1 MSQNSR
7 LYYAKQNLAF
17 SKVTQD
23 ISQRLPLYF
32 IPHYCEEIHY
42 QDQEY
47 RASNYKILL
56 SGAVE
61 DGRKLYVMLNGI
73 FPYFEILITGDQY
86 IEPLQICNIACSEPH
101 KSDNKEKSNEAPSL
115 RQIGKK
121 IPLTPQ
127 EENAISNILYEIQ
140 NKKIYLYNKEHGA
153 SIYEYELIKARP
165 FRGFQEHESV
175 FLRLYF
181 RKLQDRKIAIKIA
194 EELKLQLAHD
204 DATNYINVVCRDK
217 MTSFSSW
224 ARLSNYDIISAKNS
238 RRFKCDIISVDTSGH
253 NIAADNYQTLQEI
266 PSSLQRDRSLS
277 VCWDIETY
285 TPDNDGHVPQ
295 PEYPNDRIF
304 CIGLCFQWIHEPQ
317 PFLCICLID
326 SPTEEKK
333 EYETIYCTSE
343 KDMLLRFAS
352 IVSAMDPDYI
362 QAFNDGQ
369 YDWPWVIKRVEKH
382 GIAKEF
388 ISKFEFVV
396 PWFENERHRKKH
408 YSIDNTKAFPH
419 HNIKIS
425 ADASAD
431 VYNMTAGSMIPLDLR
446 VIFRQLH
453 GNPQESSLKY
463 FLAQNNLSSKEDM
476 PITRMFSICKNMDR
490 FREEITN
497 MHYAVI
503 SHADK
508 SQENEPNKSLKDDN
522 KNNCNLK
529 DYRAIDK
536 HDFEQLVP
544 PERMAEY
551 KQLRADM
558 TDIAYYCI
566 VDVVRCH
573 DLMVKRSVHMER
585 REVAKVAFC
594 TVFAAH
600 YRGNGMKVRNITIAY
615 GQQPPFN
622 IRFANR
628 SNNQISEDEMNQKYA
643 GGYVFNP
650 IKGLKTSKLSIL
662 ERIEKC
668 KYYKSNTSRAD
679 AALNIGKYT
688 HFAQWENETQEN
700 IQLYYKLIKK
710 YGAVVA
716 PERFNEIEEEE
727 GTQLPRH
734 FTDFWA
740 EHTGRPIAGFDFSSL
755 YPSIIR
761 TYNFSP
767 EKCIIRDTIKKTKAL
782 ARHML
787 EQDVNLHPVSF
798 TFCDIER
805 RAYFI
810 AHENKFDEKAPD
822 FNFGVYPYI
831 LDMLFN
837 KRDRIKKQMKEFG
850 FLVEE
855 INKLT
860 SVIAQPLKTPQNEHF
875 DVIAHF
881 AAHHYEKLKLADI
894 LEALQQRGNLLEALE
909 EMRANYE
916 FQQKALEC
924 TQLSIKVMMNT
935 FYGESGNKRSPFYIL
950 ELAYAITSYGQEN
963 IKKACEWV
971 TKLGCKMYYGDTDS
985 LYISMPEHI
994 FEDVDRRYYSGEIS
1008 KLDYWT
1014 ALVDLS
1020 FKEGPKMIEIVNERF
1035 KKDNGTAFLKMAYE
1049 EFLFPLF
1056 LASKKKYT
1064 GVMHEKLINFFPKD
1078 LFVRGL
1084 VIKQKGVPQFVREL
1098 IDGAL
1103 KKAFHPDNI
1112 LEVAEIC
1119 LDIIDSVYTNR
1130 HIYGADM
1137 FAASITYKPYKDNKR
1152 VNQFAE
1158 YAKSIGRELVANER
1172 FTYAVA
1178 KMYPFKYDHRG
1189 RKQELKVGEKMR
1201 FLEEFLE
1208 NKFSIDLDYYMDRT
1222 ITGQL
1227 GRLIC
1232 YMPQFTN
1239 ADEKKTL
1246 DAARKF
1252 IKSYTAKYGE
1262 VYSNMGPLY
1271 QRAFKLAHK
1280 ELLNNENYAK
1290 YAELFRIGDAAEEIN
1305 SDSVRQEYF
1314 GENRGNIIGGG
1325 EPGRLLSLNSTI
1337 IEERCNTTRV
1347 TSYRIGKIEKKAM
1360 AAAKK
1365 YAKAY
1370 VAEYMASRKKDHK
1383 KALAGLCRAYYTK
1396 IRSAPGESSNDT
1408 GEGSAKKSN
1417 KIEEAHE
1424 KYINEF
1430 GALYNKFSEWWAHI
1444 EQIYNR
1450 YLTTFRDIMDEV
1462 RKSIDAPE
1470 EFKKEISAGSE
1481 AERLQKIEQNT
1492 ANLKTMELDEKK
1504 IRELIDRRIDSLVE
1518 CYMSPHVAQIDLLR
1532 KEIFDMFYSFHK
1544 RLYIV
1549 YEIDKRRRSITMPV
1563 ERLEKP
1569 KENMLKGCEYLIS
1582 EPM

>member
-1 MSQNSR
+1 MSQYTRPKFASLNSS
-7 LYYAKQNLAF
+7 YK
-17 SKVTQD
+17 KVNSD
-23 ISQRLPLYF
+23 ILKKEPLYF
-32 IPHYCEEIHY
+32 MPHYCEDIHY
-42 QDQEY
+42 QEQEY
-47 RASNYKILL
+47 KPANYKILL

-73 FPYFEILITGDQY
+73 FPYFEILINGEQY
-86 IEPLQICNIACSEPH
+86 ISNPNNIFQQCESANKTECKSKCGTDNILPH
-101 KSDNKEKSNEAPSL
+101 
-115 RQIGKK
+115 RIGAN
-121 IPLTPQ
+121 IQLIES
-127 EENAISNILYEIQ
+127 EENAIYNIMQEIQ
-140 NKKIYLYNKEHGA
+140 TKKIILYNKEHGS

-165 FRGFQEHESV
+165 FRGFQEKESI

-194 EELKLQLAHD
+194 DELKLQLAHD

-224 ARLSNYDIISAKNS
+224 AKLSNYS
-238 RRFKCDIISVDTSGH
+238 RIKSPRFKCDIISINTDGH
-253 NIAADNYQTLQEI
+253 MHVEDNYKTLLEI
-266 PSSLQRDRSLS
+266 PHNLQRDRSMS

-304 CIGLCFQWIHEPQ
+304 CIGLCFQWIHDPA

-333 EYETIYCTSE
+333 EYETIYCKSE
-343 KDMLLRFAS
+343 KDMLLKFAD
-352 IVSAMDPDYI
+352 IVSSMDPDYI

-382 GIAKEF
+382 GIMDQF
-388 ISKFEFVV
+388 LSKFEFAN
-396 PWFENERHRKKH
+396 PWFDKNNGTHRKKH
-408 YSIDNTKAFPH
+408 YSIDNSKAFPH

-425 ADASAD
+425 ADASAE
-431 VYNMTAGSMIPLDLR
+431 VFNMTAGSIIPLDLR

-476 PITRMFSICKNMDR
+476 PITRLFSICKKMDE
-490 FREEITN
+490 FRAEIAN
-497 MHYAVI
+497 VQ
-503 SHADK
+503 SV
-508 SQENEPNKSLKDDN
+508 ENHRDLEPTE
-522 KNNCNLK
+522 
-529 DYRAIDK
+529 
-536 HDFEQLVP
+536 FEKYIP
-544 PERMAEY
+544 AERMQEY
-551 KQLRADM
+551 TQLRADM
-558 TDIAYYCI
+558 TEVAYYCVI
-566 VDVVRCH
+566 DVVRCH

-585 REVAKVAFC
+585 REVAKVSFC
-594 TVFAAH
+594 TIFAAH

-615 GQQPPFN
+615 GQQHPFN

-628 SNNQISEDEMNQKYA
+628 SNNKISDDEMNQKYA

-668 KYYKSNTSRAD
+668 KYYKSNPGRAD
-679 AALNIGKYT
+679 MALNIGKYA
-688 HFAQWENETQEN
+688 HFAKWEDETPEN
-700 IQLYYKLIKK
+700 IQFYYTLIKK
-710 YGAVVA
+710 YGAVVD
-716 PERFNEIEEEE
+716 PLRLNEIEKTE
-727 GTQLPRH
+727 GVALPRH
-734 FTDFWA
+734 FTDFWT

-767 EKCIIRDTIKKTKAL
+767 EKCIIRDTIKQTKTL

-787 EQDVNLHPVSF
+787 SQEVELHPVSF
-798 TFCDIER
+798 NFCGIER

-810 AHENKFDEKAPD
+810 AHDNKFDDKATD

-855 INKLT
+855 INKLMSCISRT
-860 SVIAQPLKTPQNEHF
+860 DNKSAYF
-875 DVIAHF
+875 DLTAHF
-881 AAHHYEKLKLADI
+881 SSQHYEKLKISDI
-894 LEALQQRGNLLEALE
+894 LGSEDVTKIKESDQKEAQLAEPHKLLSILE

-963 IKKACEWV
+963 IKRAHEWV
-971 TKLGCKMYYGDTDS
+971 VELGCKMYYGDTDS
-985 LYISMPEHI
+985 LYISMPEPI
-994 FEDVDRRYYSGEIS
+994 FEEIDRKYYSGELT

-1020 FKEGPKMIEIVNERF
+1020 FKEGPKIIGIVNERF

-1064 GVMHEKLINFFPKD
+1064 GVMHEKHINFFPKD

-1084 VIKQKGVPQFVREL
+1084 VIKQKGVPQFVKDL

-1119 LDIIDSVYTNR
+1119 LDVIDSVYNNR
-1130 HIYGADM
+1130 TLYDPHM

-1158 YAKSIGRELVANER
+1158 YAESIGRKLVANER

-1208 NKFSIDLDYYMDRT
+1208 DRFTIDLDYYMDRN
-1222 ITGQL
+1222 INGQL

-1246 DAARKF
+1246 DAARKT
-1252 IKSYTAKYGE
+1252 IKKYSMRYSE

-1271 QRAFKLAHK
+1271 QRAFKVAHK
-1280 ELLNNENYAK
+1280 ALLTNENYAK
-1290 YAELFRIGDAAEEIN
+1290 YVELFNIGDSADEIDT
-1305 SDSVRQEYF
+1305 DSIRQGYF
-1314 GENRGNIIGGG
+1314 GENRANIIGGND
-1325 EPGRLLSLNSTI
+1325 PDKVITLNTTS

-1347 TSYRIGKIEKKAM
+1347 TSYRIGKIEKKAI

-1365 YAKAY
+1365 FAKKY
-1370 VAEYMASRKKDHK
+1370 VADYMETHKRERK
-1383 KALAGLCRAYYTK
+1383 KALNKICRVYYTK
-1396 IRSAPGESSNDT
+1396 PRFEPGEAPSQ
-1408 GEGSAKKSN
+1408 N
-1417 KIEEAHE
+1417 KIEEAHA
-1424 KYINEF
+1424 KF
-1430 GALYNKFSEWWAHI
+1430 LHDFAALHNKFSEWWTHI
-1444 EQIYNR
+1444 EQIYNK
-1450 YLTTFRDIMDEV
+1450 YTSVFRSIMQDV
-1462 RKSIDAPE
+1462 CKSIDVSE
-1470 EFKKEISAGSE
+1470 EYKKEIRADTE
-1481 AERLQKIEQNT
+1481 EERIKKIEET
-1492 ANLKTMELDEKK
+1492 EKTIKNIELDGTK
-1504 IRELIDRRIDSLVE
+1504 IKGLLDKRIDELVG
-1518 CYMSPHVAQIDLLR
+1518 CYMSPHINQINLF
-1532 KEIFDMFYSFHK
+1532 KTEIYNMFYSFHK

-1549 YEIDKRRRSITMPV
+1549 YEIDKRRPSITMPV
-1563 ERLEKP
+1563 SRLERP
-1569 KENMLKGCEYLIS
+1569 KENILINCDHLLS